1 MCFHVCLL
9 KPGISGYSAG
19 TNCRESARAL
29 FNIIVWID
37 VNWLRYRAV
46 QHRFFC
52 YWRKRY
58 SSRALLAETATDMVC
73 DNLAFTWNVK
83 HLKLTLNLFYRCHI
97 AQYTTMSVQGI
108 TEKKWRSGIST
119 TSVLCTCKSANT
131 RIIKSAFML
140 FVRQSLIIV
149 WVAIQDSLSPPFG

>member
-58 SSRALLAETATDMVC
+58 SSRALLISRNGNRHGVWQPGLYMECQTPQIDTQPVLQVSHRTIYNYVCTGHYGEKVAQWYFYYFCTLYMQICQHTDHKVRFHALRETITDHSMGS
-73 DNLAFTWNVK
+73 
-83 HLKLTLNLFYRCHI
+83 YPR
-97 AQYTTMSVQGI
+97 
-108 TEKKWRSGIST
+108 
-119 TSVLCTCKSANT
+119 
-131 RIIKSAFML
+131 
-140 FVRQSLIIV
+140 
-149 WVAIQDSLSPPFG
+149 